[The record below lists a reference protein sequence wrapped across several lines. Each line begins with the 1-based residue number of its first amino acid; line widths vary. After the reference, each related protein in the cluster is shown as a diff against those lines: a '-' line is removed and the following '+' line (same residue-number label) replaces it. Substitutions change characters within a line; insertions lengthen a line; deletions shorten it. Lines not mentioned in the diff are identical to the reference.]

1 MEDPPRI
8 HSDPNALARLRE
20 MQKESPAGEATMHD
34 RLATAFA
41 SLLDALGKGEVEPVL
56 ETLTSEQWRE
66 GVEPEQL
73 DAERYAFTRGLA
85 AEAARALDRRDPWVM
100 AAGIALR
107 QAMGLWIRSGKAS
120 RDFAG

>member
-8 HSDPNALARLRE
+8 HSDPTALARLRE
-20 MQKESPAGEATMHD
+20 MQKESPHGEASVHD

-41 SLLDALGKGEVEPVL
+41 SLLDALGKGETEAVL
-56 ETLTSEQWRE
+56 AALTSEGWRE

-107 QAMGLWIRSGKAS
+107 QAMALWIRAGDAS
-120 RDFAG
+120 RDFSV